1 MEQVNLGQLCKIYK
15 KLKVKDQDTKWTE
28 SKVMD
33 QCRGLDS
40 VRIHSPIKTLFE
52 FQTEPSEPERMDV
65 VDMASDVSI
74 LM

>member
-1 MEQVNLGQLCKIYK
+1 
-15 KLKVKDQDTKWTE
+15 
-28 SKVMD
+28 MD
-33 QCRGLDS
+33 QCGRIDL
-40 VRIHSPIKTLFE
+40 VRIRSPIKTLFE